1 MTAIA
6 FINQKGGC
14 GKSCTSVHFAVWL
27 YQCGFP
33 VALIDADPQ
42 QSSSR
47 WLQSLGL
54 GIFCEPILDPDV
66 LLERSPGLAQ
76 SYQYLI
82 FDGAAGL
89 AEATRAILLRSDLAA
104 IPVQPT
110 GLDLDS
116 AAEAIRLARQA
127 QSIRSG
133 APRACLFL
141 SRATK
146 GTRLLH
152 ESRSLLEKAALPVLS
167 STIYQRQIIA
177 DAFGQDATVFSLP
190 GSAALAAAHDYELLF
205 RELLCLEKL

>member
-1 MTAIA
+1 M
-6 FINQKGGC
+6 
-14 GKSCTSVHFAVWL
+14 
-27 YQCGFP
+27 
-33 VALIDADPQ
+33 
-42 QSSSR
+42 
-47 WLQSLGL
+47 
-54 GIFCEPILDPDV
+54 
-66 LLERSPGLAQ
+66 
-76 SYQYLI
+76 
-82 FDGAAGL
+82 
-89 AEATRAILLRSDLAA
+89 RSDLAA